1 MSEHFRSS
9 FELMTF
15 EQQQQLQQE
24 KIEAREKLLASP
36 SKNAQI
42 KVDSILFSNCWE
54 LSSDALSWDESLPTS
69 DGETDT

>member
-24 KIEAREKLLASP
+24 KIEAREKLLASR
-36 SKNAQI
+36 
-42 KVDSILFSNCWE
+42 SNK
-54 LSSDALSWDESLPTS
+54 SRFNSFF
-69 DGETDT
+69 